1 MKLVA
6 IEGTQLNIIKAI
18 HDKPRVNILLNSE
31 KLKAFHL
38 NSGSKKDIHSHHFYS
53 NSIGSPHSNHT
64 RRNKILR
71 NKAHWG
77 GESRIAEKNKTVIK
91 ETDDNPKKWKEI
103 YRLNAIPIKLP
114 MTFFYI
120 TRTDYPKIYMEP

>member
-1 MKLVA
+1 MTQIVLEVPIAIRQEEIKYLGIKLTEEV
-6 IEGTQLNIIKAI
+6 
-18 HDKPRVNILLNSE
+18 
-31 KLKAFHL
+31 
-38 NSGSKKDIHSHHFYS
+38 KDVY
-53 NSIGSPHSNHT
+53 
-64 RRNKILR
+64 
-71 NKAHWG
+71 
-77 GESRIAEKNKTVIK
+77 AEKNKTVIK